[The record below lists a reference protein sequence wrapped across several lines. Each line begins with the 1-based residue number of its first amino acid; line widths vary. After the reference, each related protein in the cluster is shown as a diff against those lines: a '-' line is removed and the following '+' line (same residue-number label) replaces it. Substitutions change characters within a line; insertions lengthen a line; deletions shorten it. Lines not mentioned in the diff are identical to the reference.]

1 LEATVPEPAAELSLR
16 KPIAVYSL
24 ASPQNLFFSVMS
36 SAEPSRAAFERKPI
50 QREDGR
56 LLIETRCTC
65 GFVAIAS
72 AYDNTLAIAEQ
83 SHIENGCRPT
93 AKLRYNP

>member
-1 LEATVPEPAAELSLR
+1 
-16 KPIAVYSL
+16 
-24 ASPQNLFFSVMS
+24 MS

-83 SHIENGCRPT
+83 SHIDNGCRPKP
-93 AKLRYNP
+93 KLRP